1 MNEQEQQVIDILAD
15 NVHEMCAI
23 DGVNS
28 DNLMVDADMDGVQ
41 TVAREICTV
50 FKPIQKDTRSRRE
63 RALDAEFE
71 RMGVKPRV
79 YHFTKDMCTFNV
91 VTVAL
96 AKQWRKGVT
105 ENIVKNCVEA
115 AHDELENKAT
125 AAILIL
131 RQAGIYGVSICDR
144 SDVFSKRYGRM
155 KAKGRLLQHLLKEEN
170 K

>member
-79 YHFTKDMCTFNV
+79 YHFTDIPNSKAITIATIDKADSYANV
-91 VTVAL
+91 H
-96 AKQWRKGVT
+96 
-105 ENIVKNCVEA
+105 NF
-115 AHDELENKAT
+115 
-125 AAILIL
+125 ILMNYVIGIEPPTSLLKHL
-131 RQAGIYGVSICDR
+131 RGIKVYGVAICDR

>member
-1 MNEQEQQVIDILAD
+1 MNEQEQQVIDILAE
-15 NVHEMCAI
+15 NAHEMCAI

-63 RALDAEFE
+63 RALDAKFE
-71 RMGVKPRV
+71 SIGMKPLV
-79 YHFTKDMCTFNV
+79 YHFTNIDTFSA
-91 VTVAL
+91 VTIAQDRFIEFSYRLLQREIQQYKSTFIEPATRLLNQL
-96 AKQWRKGVT
+96 AK
-105 ENIVKNCVEA
+105 NYN
-115 AHDELENKAT
+115 
-125 AAILIL
+125 
-131 RQAGIYGVSICDR
+131 IYGVAICDKN
-144 SDVFSKRYGRM
+144 DVFSKRYGRM